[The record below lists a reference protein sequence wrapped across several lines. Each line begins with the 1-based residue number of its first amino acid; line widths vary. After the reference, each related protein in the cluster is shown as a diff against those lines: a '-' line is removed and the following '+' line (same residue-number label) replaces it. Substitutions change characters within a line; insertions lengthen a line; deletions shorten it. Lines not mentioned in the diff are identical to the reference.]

1 MAETV
6 NGPHTPATLTAAIQ
20 ATGTEPQIAI
30 TLGSGLGDALAAW
43 PVVARWPWSAFLD
56 VAAGDVPGHRREF
69 VLAECDGVPVL
80 LVSGRLH
87 YYQGVEIEAVASYVR
102 LLAGAQLS
110 ALVLTNAAG
119 GLNPEFQVGDLM
131 VLSDHINLPGLIG
144 QNPLRGG
151 PNFLDCTTIYAPHL
165 RALAHGAAANA
176 GIVLREG
183 VYAMVGGPTYET
195 PAEQR
200 FLRALG
206 ADAVG
211 MSTAP
216 EALVAHQ
223 AGMHVLGLSSIT
235 NMAGAASVSHAEVLA
250 EGAHVAIRLAM
261 LLERLIPELHA
272 SCQSLTARML
282 Q

>member
-1 MAETV
+1 MMTEHV
-6 NGPHTPATLTAAIQ
+6 NGRRQQESLAAAIR
-20 ATGTEPQIAI
+20 AAGVRPRVAI
-30 TLGSGLGDALAAW
+30 TLGSGLGDALVRW

-56 VAAGDVPGHRREF
+56 VAAGEVPGHRREF
-69 VLAECDGVPVL
+69 VLARCGDVPVL
-80 LVSGRLH
+80 LVRGRLH
-87 YYQGVEIEAVASYVR
+87 AYQGVAIEAVASYVR
-102 LLAGAQLS
+102 LLAEAEISTLI
-110 ALVLTNAAG
+110 LTNAAG
-119 GLNPEFQVGDLM
+119 GLNPEFQAGDLM
-131 VLSDHINLPGLIG
+131 MLSDHINLPGLVG

-151 PNFLDCTTIYAPHL
+151 PNFLDSTRVYAPHL
-165 RALAHGAAANA
+165 RALAHGAAASA

-223 AGMHVLGLSSIT
+223 AGMHVLAFSSIT
-235 NMAGAASVSHAEVLA
+235 NVAGAEFVSHTEVLA
-250 EGAHVAIRLAM
+250 QGAHIAARLATI
-261 LLERLIPELHA
+261 LDRLIPELHA
-272 SCQSLTARML
+272 PG
-282 Q
+282 